1 MKGKHYDKN
10 ATGSH
15 GYGAKASPS
24 KNMSTAKGPSKE
36 SGERNDVAVTPS
48 SKNPYPEGLS

>member
-10 ATGSH
+10 STGSH

-24 KNMSTAKGPSKE
+24 PSMSTASGPKKE
-36 SGERNDVAVTPS
+36 GAERNDVAVTPS
-48 SKNPYPEGLS
+48 SKNPYPEGLA